1 MEPEWKK
8 SIYLYGDDYAAFL
21 RTFIDNLK
29 SSGKVLENSDFSQ
42 INCLH
47 PSGFDGIN
55 LFLERFEFPINSKIL
70 DIGCGI
76 GGTSQYLGIKG
87 FKVHGI
93 DILPHFIKIAE
104 EITELTRLSTNIDYQ
119 CASILDESLI
129 LPDKYNLA
137 LLIGVALIA
146 VDSQLFKNVYNHLD
160 VDGML
165 YIEDYYLIKER
176 EDLTQEEL
184 DILLGYHY
192 VLFRTKSTFIRELT
206 EAGFEIQELE
216 EFSDRWSE
224 FAWNRSEKILK
235 IHEETGAAS
244 KEELILYGIN
254 SPKIL
259 CHLNKYS
266 EEEILAKFP
275 YTCKHIG
282 TKYPMDENKIVGV
295 LRIAAFK
302 R

>member
-1 MEPEWKK
+1 MDTDWTT
-8 SIYLYGDDYAAFL
+8 IYLYGDGYAAFL
-21 RTFIDNLK
+21 RTFIDDLK

-76 GGTSQYLGIKG
+76 GGTSRYLGLRG

-93 DILPHFIKIAE
+93 DLLPHFIGIAE
-104 EITELTRLSTNIDYQ
+104 EITELARLSANIDYQ
-119 CASILDESLI
+119 YANILDESLI

-137 LLIGVALIA
+137 LLIGVTLIV
-146 VDSQLFKNVYNHLD
+146 VDNQLFKRAYNHLD
-160 VDGML
+160 VDGIL
-165 YIEDYYLIKER
+165 YIEDYYLTKER

-184 DILLGYHY
+184 DILSAFRTPP
-192 VLFRTKSTFIRELT
+192 FRTKSTFTRELT

-224 FAWNRSEKILK
+224 FAWNRSERILK
-235 IHEETGAAS
+235 SHEESGAVT

-254 SPKIL
+254 CPKAL
-259 CHLNKYS
+259 CHLDKYS

-275 YTCKHIG
+275 YACKHIG
-282 TKYPMDENKIVGV
+282 TKYPMNKNKIVGA